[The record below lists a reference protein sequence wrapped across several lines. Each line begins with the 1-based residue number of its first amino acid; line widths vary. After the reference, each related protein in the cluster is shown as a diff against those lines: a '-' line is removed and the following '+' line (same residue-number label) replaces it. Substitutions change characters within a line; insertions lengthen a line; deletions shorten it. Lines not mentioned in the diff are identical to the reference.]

1 MMISFTLFS
10 MDAASS
16 LKVFHEY
23 KTEKDVINHP
33 VLESGH
39 EYIHFYVEYKG
50 CLKGICIYA

>member
-23 KTEKDVINHP
+23 KTEKDITNHP
-33 VLESGH
+33 VLELEH
-39 EYIHFYVEYKG
+39 EYIYIPCYREYKG
-50 CLKGICIYA
+50 SLKGI